1 MIYVK
6 RDIIMGKF
14 QNRVKVAGRS
24 YTRYKPHGTFSTT
37 KDIVERFGTR
47 FYIDTFG
54 IARWDSNNRIPF
66 GDVLL
71 DFCEAG
77 LISPKELRVSSELR
91 EKENSAFWIKL
102 KLRHKQ
108 ARLKMKGV
116 KK

>member
-1 MIYVK
+1 
-6 RDIIMGKF
+6 MGKF
-14 QNRVKVAGRS
+14 YNKVKVAGRS
-24 YTRYKPHGTFSTT
+24 YSRNKHLGTFSTT
-37 KDIVERFGTR
+37 KDIVERFGPR

-54 IARWDSNNRIPF
+54 IARWDSNKRIPF

-77 LISPKELRVSSELR
+77 LVTPKELRVSSELR
-91 EKENSAFWIKL
+91 EKETSAFWIKL

-108 ARLKMKGV
+108 ARLRKMKGV

>member
-14 QNRVKVAGRS
+14 KNEVKVAGRS
-24 YTRYKPHGTFSTT
+24 YNRYRPMGTFSTT
-37 KDIVERFGTR
+37 KDIVERFGKR

-102 KLRHKQ
+102 KLRHKN

>member
-1 MIYVK
+1 
-6 RDIIMGKF
+6 MGKF
-14 QNRVKVAGRS
+14 KNEVKVGKRS
-24 YTRYKPHGTFSTT
+24 YYRYMPMGTFSTT
-37 KDIVERFGTR
+37 NDIVERFGKK

-54 IARWDSNNRIPF
+54 IVRWDSNNRIPF

-91 EKENSAFWIKL
+91 DKENSAFWIKL

>member
-24 YTRYKPHGTFSTT
+24 YTRYKPHGTFST
-37 KDIVERFGTR
+37 
-47 FYIDTFG
+47 
-54 IARWDSNNRIPF
+54 WDSNSRIPF

-77 LISPKELRVSSELR
+77 LLSPKELRVSSELR
-91 EKENSAFWIKL
+91 EKETSAFWIKL

-108 ARLKMKGV
+108 ARLRKMKGV